1 MRLLW
6 TQKRNQITEISKMK
20 KVVTLLVVA
29 TLTTFTACQTS
40 YREFSKN
47 TEELVQYYDKYCNH
61 TDAIGQDASLKCAS
75 SRLRDMSKYYED
87 ANEST
92 RNKLN
97 DILNDNVT
105 PEMIYTVYTYTLDYP
120 DQYLIQPAL
129 VEYFREYIDDFQKQ
143 AAIESLKID
152 PAVGMTADEVRNST
166 WGSPTDISKT
176 TTANNVSEMWSYDSS
191 RYIFL
196 DNGIVTSIHE

>member
-1 MRLLW
+1 
-6 TQKRNQITEISKMK
+6 
-20 KVVTLLVVA
+20 
-29 TLTTFTACQTS
+29 
-40 YREFSKN
+40 
-47 TEELVQYYDKYCNH
+47 
-61 TDAIGQDASLKCAS
+61 
-75 SRLRDMSKYYED
+75 MSKYYED